1 MICAI
6 PRRIF
11 VEVSGYFGCPQ
22 PAFDTGFPPGTFC
35 HVVQCPVNMV
45 DFCRQLFTG
54 DVLNCHRQQEPAIGR
69 TVTGDFDRICT
80 GDNGP
85 HLCAQF
91 ERAPPLAHWAQP
103 TAAKTAVMQFLTPV
117 WQHLKFRE
125 GCAVGYSAGTVKEPR
140 RLFWVF
146 IGQYFIDRR

>member
-11 VEVSGYFGCPQ
+11 VEIAGYFSCPQ
-22 PAFDTGFPPGTFC
+22 PAFYTVLPPGALC

-54 DVLNCHRQQEPAIGR
+54 DVLNCHRQQEPAKWR

-91 ERAPPLAHWAQP
+91 ERAPPLAHRAQP
-103 TAAKTAVMQFLTPV
+103 TAAKTAVMQFFASV
-117 WQHLKFRE
+117 WQHLKFCE
-125 GCAVGYSAGTVKEPR
+125 GCAVGNSAGTVKEPR
-140 RLFWVF
+140 RLFRVF